1 MGGEGEAQAPQG
13 VGQVG
18 RHHQATSRG
27 RMGSRYSTLRTWR
40 DQSLSP
46 PRPPPPGGRPRG
58 DAGQGLLQGQE
69 AGLDLQG
76 AFPKLPQAEKPP
88 HLPRVQGDLLLVEEE
103 GGGALEAEA
112 DPEA

>member
-1 MGGEGEAQAPQG
+1 MPKVWA
-13 VGQVG
+13 G
-18 RHHQATSRG
+18 RVR
-27 RMGSRYSTLRTWR
+27 
-40 DQSLSP
+40 
-46 PRPPPPGGRPRG
+46 PRPPRAVLHAEDVAGPEPLPLPGLPHQAVGPGG
-58 DAGQGLLQGQE
+58 DAGQGFPQGQE